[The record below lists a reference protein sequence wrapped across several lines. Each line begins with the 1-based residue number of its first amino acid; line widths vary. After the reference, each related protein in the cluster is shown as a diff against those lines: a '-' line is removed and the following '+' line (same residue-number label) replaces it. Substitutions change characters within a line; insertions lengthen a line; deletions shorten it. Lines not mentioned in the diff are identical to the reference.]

1 MVQKAGVAA
10 AITPLEQHTPRLL
23 NTASH
28 TALTRALL
36 GALKGALIRALKGA
50 LMGAVPFQP
59 LCQG

>member
-1 MVQKAGVAA
+1 MLQKAGVAA

-28 TALTRALL
+28 TPLTRALL
-36 GALKGALIRALKGA
+36 GALKGA